1 MINSRTN
8 RLRVSPPVSPPP
20 SSDTIATTKIFV
32 IRDDFMKNGV
42 FLALAISAALALEAG
57 AQPSDQDFQS
67 APAAV
72 NRDSPY
78 TLDGVIYEASFAGS
92 ADKIFIHNT
101 DIGVYLT
108 PNFLSFASQLGQAI
122 SASVKSADGSAFK
135 FNGMKFS
142 GGNCNG
148 CSGNYTFTPYLHG
161 GPITAGSKTVA
172 WDRNGPAATLDV
184 SSDPNWAYIDQIS
197 ITDSTRPGGW
207 YMAIDDLSFSAP
219 VIHGAT
225 HPAYPDRRH
234 PAFPQ
239 HVPMFTSLPL
249 VATVALLLLVA
260 IRRLIP

>member
-1 MINSRTN
+1 
-8 RLRVSPPVSPPP
+8 
-20 SSDTIATTKIFV
+20 
-32 IRDDFMKNGV
+32 MKNRV
-42 FLALAISAALALEAG
+42 FLALAISLPLSFEAG

-67 APAAV
+67 APTAI

-92 ADKIFIHNT
+92 ADKIYVHNT

-108 PNFLSFASQLGQAI
+108 PNFLSFASQLGQAT
-122 SASVKSADGSAFK
+122 SASMKSADGGAFK

-184 SSDPNWAYIDQIS
+184 SSDPNWAYIDQIV

-219 VIHGAT
+219 VIHGES
-225 HPAYPDRRH
+225 HPAYPNRTH
-234 PAFPQ
+234 PALPQ
-239 HVPMFTSLPL
+239 PVPLFTFLPF
-249 VATVALLLLVA
+249 VAFVALLGLLG
-260 IRRLIP
+260 IRRLVT